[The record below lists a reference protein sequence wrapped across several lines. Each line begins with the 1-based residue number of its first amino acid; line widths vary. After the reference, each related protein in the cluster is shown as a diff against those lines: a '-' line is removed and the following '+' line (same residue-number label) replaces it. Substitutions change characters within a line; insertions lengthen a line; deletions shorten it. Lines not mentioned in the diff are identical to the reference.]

1 MEKTQIQLI
10 NETDLHKKVVEFIR
24 RFYNDIIIIPGLG
37 EYQINTSLRSACYDK
52 GYKGGQP
59 DILAINTHRYFQ
71 GLALEFKTPAGTG
84 RVSNNQSEYLNKL
97 EKSGYK
103 CIISN
108 DYDEIIMELVK
119 YFSGV
124 VYPCKHCCNKR
135 GYKTIDKL
143 NKHYKDCHK
152 IDN

>member
-1 MEKTQIQLI
+1 M
-10 NETDLHKKVVEFIR
+10 
-24 RFYNDIIIIPGLG
+24 
-37 EYQINTSLRSACYDK
+37 RSACYDK

-59 DILAINTHRYFQ
+59 DILVINTHRYFQ

-119 YFSGV
+119 
-124 VYPCKHCCNKR
+124 
-135 GYKTIDKL
+135 
-143 NKHYKDCHK
+143 
-152 IDN
+152 